1 MERISLAK
9 ALFLLEAITL
19 SPSTAKRSSSAF
31 QECIWDDQVQVD
43 QKEILDILRDVVHD
57 LDYFEADPSLRAE
70 DNSFFDEE
78 KLKGEIDLALNN
90 INSLAGYRIEVKG

>member
-1 MERISLAK
+1 MASKKSL
-9 ALFLLEAITL
+9 
-19 SPSTAKRSSSAF
+19 PQTAMAVRDPHRVVRYHGRLGFTS
-31 QECIWDDQVQVD
+31 QQREL
-43 QKEILDILRDVVHD
+43 LDILRDLAHD